1 MKRFLVILLAALLLF
16 SFTSCNQDKIDE
28 LEAKVKQEEAKVEQ
42 EKADHEA
49 TIKNFEDFFEAMS
62 AIGRYT
68 QLYSSTLGASADS
81 VDVTLDK
88 TKVSSFTNY
97 LSSFVSLEEG
107 ESVASGDAS
116 IEAASGTIKG
126 KNKHPDGSGTYIP
139 YDIDLTY
146 TNVST
151 TIKYSVSDKNGKIAA
166 KTDLT
171 ITISVSGRFIQKEDA
186 NTGATTVSF
195 KGTINGTE
203 YDYSFA
209 KNKYGEF
216 TSAKINGNNVELRL
230 INAANLMSM

>member
-28 LEAKVKQEEAKVEQ
+28 LEAQVKQEEAKVEQ

-62 AIGRYT
+62 AIGSYT
-68 QLYSSTLGASADS
+68 QLYSSTLGDS
-81 VDVTLDK
+81 SDVDVTLDK
-88 TKVSSFTNY
+88 TKVSSFTNH
-97 LSSFVSLEEG
+97 LSRFVSLEEG

-230 INAANLMSM
+230 LDAMSNLGV